1 MPFLVWKTIG
11 GKKRLVMRWNKRI
24 DGKPKITR
32 EVYIGDMENLARMI
46 QNPMENVDAYS
57 LDFGMTAGILMT
69 EKEIGLKTVID
80 NEMGHHASGLSPGD
94 YALIFIMNR
103 LSDPRSKSGIHEWM
117 AKDFSSTLFHSA
129 TAQGFW
135 NIMDRFSDEAMKRI
149 KEKMRDRL
157 ISLGYDDSRLFVD
170 GSNFYTY
177 MEENDMAKK
186 GHNKKHR
193 YDLNQVSY
201 YIASNYDYIPF
212 AGDSYAGNIPDVK
225 TFQMIVDSTP
235 DDAILIFDRGY
246 NSRANIKYTGERKY
260 LGALIQSDH
269 RDIMSLPLEKDSFIE
284 TRKPVYGRDHR
295 IIVYHSSK
303 LERRR
308 LITFMK
314 HFRRVYRKV
323 RGIIGTGDSDS
334 MEKARFYLEA
344 ENLNET
350 IILPTLKVNSERMQ
364 ERLSMLGKNA
374 LFTNMDDMDSGE
386 LIDLYRKR
394 NRVEH
399 CFRTISMND
408 LASPVYHWTPQKIR
422 VHMFFSYLAYM
433 FLALIYNRIRSITET
448 VSLVS
453 VQDLLRQVRIQYII
467 SGKEVRKK
475 LDSRNPETLAI
486 ADKLNLISVA

>member
-1 MPFLVWKTIG
+1 MFLDSWNLVFSSPPFL
-11 GKKRLVMRWNKRI
+11 
-24 DGKPKITR
+24 
-32 EVYIGDMENLARMI
+32 I

-57 LDFGMTAGILMT
+57 LDFGMTASILMT
-69 EKEIGLKTVID
+69 EKEIGLKSVID
-80 NEMGHHASGLSPGD
+80 DEIGHHAKGMSPGD

-103 LSDPRSKSGIHEWM
+103 LSDPRSKSGIGEWM
-117 AKDFSSTLFHSA
+117 AKDFSSTLFHTV

-149 KEKMRDRL
+149 REKMRNRL
-157 ISLGYDDSRLFVD
+157 ISLGYDDSKLFVD

-235 DDAILIFDRGY
+235 DDAILIFDRGS
-246 NSRANIKYTGERKY
+246 NSMANIKYTGNRKY

-269 RDIMSLPLEKDSFIE
+269 SDLMSLPLKRDSFME
-284 TRKPVYGRDHR
+284 TRKSVYGRDHR
-295 IIVYHSSK
+295 IILYHSSK

-308 LITFMK
+308 IITFMK
-314 HFRRVYRKV
+314 HFRKVYRKV
-323 RGIIGTGDSDS
+323 RRMIENGDSDS
-334 MEKARFYLEA
+334 MEKARFYLES

-350 IILPTLKVNSERMQ
+350 IILPTLKINSDRMH

-374 LFTNMDDMDSGE
+374 LFTNIDDMDSEE
-386 LIDLYRKR
+386 LIDLYSKR

-399 CFRTISMND
+399 CLRTISMKD

-433 FLALIYNRIRSITET
+433 FLALIYNRIKAISET
-448 VSLVS
+448 ASLAS
-453 VQDLLRQVRIQYII
+453 VQDLLGQVRIQYII

-475 LDSRNPETLAI
+475 LDSWNPETLII

>member
-11 GKKRLVMRWNKRI
+11 GKKRLVLRWNKRI
-24 DGKPKITR
+24 DGKPKITK

-57 LDFGMTAGILMT
+57 LDFGMTASILMT
-69 EKEIGLKTVID
+69 EKEIGLKSVID
-80 NEMGHHASGLSPGD
+80 DEIGHHANGLSPGD

-103 LSDPRSKSGIHEWM
+103 LSDPRSKSGIGEWM
-117 AKDFSSTLFHSA
+117 AKDFSSTLFHTV

-149 KEKMRDRL
+149 REKMRNRL
-157 ISLGYDDSRLFVD
+157 ISLGYDDSKLFVD

-193 YDLNQVSY
+193 YDMNQVSY

-235 DDAILIFDRGY
+235 DDAILIFDRGS
-246 NSRANIKYTGERKY
+246 NSMANIKYTGNRKY

-269 RDIMSLPLEKDSFIE
+269 SDLMSLPLKRDSFME
-284 TRKPVYGRDHR
+284 TRKSVYGRDHR
-295 IIVYHSSK
+295 IILYHSSK

-308 LITFMK
+308 IITFMK
-314 HFRRVYRKV
+314 HFRKVYRKV
-323 RGIIGTGDSDS
+323 SGIIDTCDSDS
-334 MEKARFYLEA
+334 MEKARFYLES

-350 IILPTLKVNSERMQ
+350 ILLPSLEINQERMDQ
-364 ERLSMLGKNA
+364 RISMMGKNA
-374 LFTNMDDMDSGE
+374 VFTNIMV
-386 LIDLYRKR
+386 I
-394 NRVEH
+394 
-399 CFRTISMND
+399 
-408 LASPVYHWTPQKIR
+408 
-422 VHMFFSYLAYM
+422 
-433 FLALIYNRIRSITET
+433 
-448 VSLVS
+448 
-453 VQDLLRQVRIQYII
+453 
-467 SGKEVRKK
+467 
-475 LDSRNPETLAI
+475 
-486 ADKLNLISVA
+486 

>member
-24 DGKPKITR
+24 DGKPKIIK

-57 LDFGMTAGILMT
+57 LDFGMTASILMT
-69 EKEIGLKTVID
+69 EKEIGLKSVID
-80 NEMGHHASGLSPGD
+80 DEIGHHANGLSPGD

-103 LSDPRSKSGIHEWM
+103 LSDPRSKSGIGEWM
-117 AKDFSSTLFHSA
+117 AKDFSSTLFHTV

-149 KEKMRDRL
+149 REKMRNRL
-157 ISLGYDDSRLFVD
+157 ISLGYDDSKLFVD

-193 YDLNQVSY
+193 YDMNQVSY

-235 DDAILIFDRGY
+235 DDAILIFDRGS
-246 NSRANIKYTGERKY
+246 NSMANIKYTGNRKY

-269 RDIMSLPLEKDSFIE
+269 SDLMSLPLKRDSFME
-284 TRKPVYGRDHR
+284 TRKSVYGRDHR
-295 IIVYHSSK
+295 IILYHSSK

-308 LITFMK
+308 IITFMK
-314 HFRRVYRKV
+314 HFRKVYRKV
-323 RGIIGTGDSDS
+323 SGIIDTGDSDS
-334 MEKARFYLEA
+334 MEKARIYLES

-350 IILPTLKVNSERMQ
+350 IILPTLKINSDRMH

-374 LFTNMDDMDSGE
+374 LFTNIDDMDSEE
-386 LIDLYRKR
+386 LIDLYSKR

-399 CFRTISMND
+399 CLRTISMKD

-433 FLALIYNRIRSITET
+433 FLALIYNRIKAISET
-448 VSLVS
+448 ASLAS
-453 VQDLLRQVRIQYII
+453 VQDLLGQVRIQYII

-475 LDSRNPETLAI
+475 LDSWNPETLII

>member
-24 DGKPKITR
+24 DGKPKIIK

-57 LDFGMTAGILMT
+57 LDFGMTAAILMA
-69 EKEIGLKTVID
+69 EKDIGLKTVID

-149 KEKMRDRL
+149 REKMRDRL

-201 YIASNYDYIPF
+201 YIAASYDYIPF
-212 AGDSYAGNIPDVK
+212 TGDSYAGNIPDVK

-308 LITFMK
+308 IITFMK
-314 HFRRVYRKV
+314 HFRKVYRKV
-323 RGIIGTGDSDS
+323 RRIIDTGDSDS

-344 ENLNET
+344 EKLNET
-350 IILPTLKVNSERMQ
+350 IILPTLKINSERMQ

-374 LFTNMDDMDSGE
+374 LFTNIDDMNAEE

-399 CFRTISMND
+399 CFRTISMNN

-433 FLALIYNRIRSITET
+433 FLALIYNRIRAISET
-448 VSLVS
+448 VSLAS

>member
-11 GKKRLVMRWNKRI
+11 GKKRLVLRWNKRI
-24 DGKPKITR
+24 DGKPKITK

-57 LDFGMTAGILMT
+57 LDFGMTASILMT
-69 EKEIGLKTVID
+69 EKEIGLKSVID
-80 NEMGHHASGLSPGD
+80 DEMGHHANGISPGD

-149 KEKMRDRL
+149 REKMRDRL

-433 FLALIYNRIRSITET
+433 FLALIYNRIRAISET
-448 VSLVS
+448 VSLAS